1 MRPMQPSFHPTSVT
15 ALLALAL
22 ALALAD
28 TTACS
33 QEPGGDGDALRLRR
47 LSVTDPM
54 MGGEEAFSMLV
65 PADWRVEGGIVWRPE
80 LATLAYAAM
89 RISNPQGPEMLEVF
103 PNIPFTWNERGYM
116 GFPPGSLYLGM
127 YVQQPIWDA
136 QQYVQSVTLPQFRQ
150 GVNARIV
157 DRQELP
163 DVARLTAAAV
173 QEPGAQKR
181 VVAERV
187 RIEYA
192 EGGRQIEE
200 DIYCVLVFTQVP
212 TMPGLTMWGTDRIF
226 SFRAEKGK
234 LDEQAPLLHAMV
246 FSVRI
251 NPSWFN
257 KYLQVQQMWI
267 QNQMQAIRSA
277 GELSRYLS
285 RTSAE
290 ISDMN
295 MRAWEERQA
304 SQDRLSREFS
314 EYIRGVET
322 YVDPL
327 AGHDVQLPSAY
338 AEAWVSSNGEYI
350 LSNNPNFNPNVGS
363 NQSWERM
370 RARN

>member
-1 MRPMQPSFHPTSVT
+1 MRSVRPSLHPVSIASFLVLT
-15 ALLALAL
+15 LALAE
-22 ALALAD
+22 
-28 TTACS
+28 TTACG
-33 QEPGGDGDALRLRR
+33 QEPRGDGDTLRLRR
-47 LSVTDPM
+47 LSVSDPM
-54 MGGEEAFSMLV
+54 MGGEEAFSMLIPV
-65 PADWRVEGGIVWRPE
+65 DWRVEGGVVWRPE

-89 RISNPQGPEMLEVF
+89 RISSPHGPEMLEVF
-103 PNIPFTWNERGYM
+103 PNIPFTWSERGYI
-116 GFPPGSLYLGM
+116 GFPPGSLYLGL

-136 QQYVQSVTLPQFRQ
+136 QQYVQSVALPQYRQ

-157 DRQELP
+157 GRQELP
-163 DVARLTAAAV
+163 EAARLTAAAV

-181 VVAERV
+181 VVAERL

-192 EGGRQIEE
+192 ERGLQIEE
-200 DIYCVLVFTQVP
+200 DIYCILVFAQIP
-212 TMPGLTMWGTDRIF
+212 TMPGVTLWGTDRIF

-234 LDEQAPLLHAMV
+234 LDAQAPLLHAMV

-251 NPSWFN
+251 NPSWLN

-327 AGHDVQLPSAY
+327 AGRDVQLPSTY
-338 AEAWVSSNGEYI
+338 NEAWVGSNGEYI
-350 LSNNPNFNPNVGS
+350 LSNDPNFNPNVGS
-363 NQSWERM
+363 TQSWERM
-370 RARN
+370 RPRR

>member
-1 MRPMQPSFHPTSVT
+1 MRAARPASHSVSVAFLLVLLYP
-15 ALLALAL
+15 ALIE
-22 ALALAD
+22 
-28 TTACS
+28 TNACG
-33 QEPGGDGDALRLRR
+33 QGPPGAGDELRLRR

-65 PADWRVEGGIVWRPE
+65 PVDWRVEGGIVWRPE

-103 PNIPFTWNERGYM
+103 PNIPFTWNERGYI

-136 QQYVQSVTLPQFRQ
+136 QQYVQSIALAQFRQ

-157 DRQELP
+157 GRQELP
-163 DVARLTAAAV
+163 DIARMTAAAV
-173 QEPGAQKR
+173 QEVGAQKT
-181 VVAERV
+181 VVAERLRV
-187 RIEYA
+187 EYA
-192 EGGRQIEE
+192 EGSWQLEE
-200 DIYCVLVFTQVP
+200 DIYCILVFAQIP
-212 TMPGLTMWGTDRIF
+212 SMPGLTIWGTDRIF
-226 SFRAEKGK
+226 GFRAEKGK
-234 LDEQAPLLHAMV
+234 LDAQAPLLHAMV

-251 NPSWFN
+251 DPSWFN
-257 KYLQVQQMWI
+257 KYVQVQQMWI
-267 QNQMQAIRSA
+267 QNQMQAIRST

-290 ISDMN
+290 ISDTN
-295 MRAWEERQA
+295 MRAWEDRQA

-327 AGHDVQLPSAY
+327 AGRDVQLPSAY
-338 AEAWVSSNGEYI
+338 ADAWVSSNGEYI

-363 NQSWERM
+363 NQNWERM
-370 RARN
+370 KPRQ